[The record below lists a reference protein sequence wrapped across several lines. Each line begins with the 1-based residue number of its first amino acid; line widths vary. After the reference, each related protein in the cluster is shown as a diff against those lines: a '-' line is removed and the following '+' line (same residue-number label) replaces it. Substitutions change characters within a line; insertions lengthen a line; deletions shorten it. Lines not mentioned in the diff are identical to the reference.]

1 MARAPDPRVNKA
13 RAMYQEGKTLIEIS
27 RILDV
32 PSGTVRRWK
41 STYHW
46 DSERSEKNNERS
58 ETKANVR
65 KAKKALVK
73 EVAEQVVENSDL
85 TDQQQLFCVFRAF
98 GDTATAAYQKAYKCS
113 YQTAMTN
120 ASRLLR
126 NAKIR
131 DEVNQLKKER
141 MEAQLFD
148 EHDIFQWHLDVAQ
161 ASITDFVTFG
171 REQVQAMGAFGPLV
185 DKETGEPVMK
195 EVNYVKFKDS
205 SEVNGH
211 VIKKVKMGRDGAS
224 IELYDAAAA
233 MAWLADHMSMGSNAQ
248 QTLAQQLMGAYQK
261 RQQIQRGG
269 EGDAGTE

>member
-1 MARAPDPRVNKA
+1 MAGIAP
-13 RAMYQEGKTLIEIS
+13 
-27 RILDV
+27 
-32 PSGTVRRWK
+32 
-41 STYHW
+41 
-46 DSERSEKNNERS
+46 
-58 ETKANVR
+58 
-65 KAKKALVK
+65 
-73 EVAEQVVENSDL
+73 
-85 TDQQQLFCVFRAF
+85 
-98 GDTATAAYQKAYKCS
+98 
-113 YQTAMTN
+113 
-120 ASRLLR
+120 
-126 NAKIR
+126 
-131 DEVNQLKKER
+131 
-141 MEAQLFD
+141 
-148 EHDIFQWHLDVAQ
+148 
-161 ASITDFVTFG
+161 G